1 MDGTPGSDLVPARR
15 EIVTRIWARSALVV
29 FVFLLGLLQ
38 GTRAALGDMPL
49 ASDVAAPPPEA
60 SAAAPA
66 AAREAGPVGGRFFR
80 PTGSNARRP
89 ELRLR
94 PSLWSPRP
102 PERLALPCGGAA
114 C

>member
-1 MDGTPGSDLVPARR
+1 
-15 EIVTRIWARSALVV
+15 VTRSWARSALVAL
-29 FVFLLGLLQ
+29 VFLLGLLQ

-49 ASDVAAPPPEA
+49 AGDVAAPPPEA

-66 AAREAGPVGGRFFR
+66 TPRETGPAGGRFFR
-80 PTGSNARRP
+80 PAGSDAQRP

-94 PSLWSPRP
+94 PSHWRP
-102 PERLALPCGGAA
+102 HAPERLARRCGGAA